1 MFIDQLAYL
10 PHFTNFVM
18 IDVIAENAQQF
29 QQVLSTLEEKGRA
42 VTMRIIIIGDGKV
55 GFSLAENLS
64 KENHDVII
72 IDKNADALRKASES
86 LDVMCIKGN
95 GVSTKILQ
103 EAGIQGADL
112 LIAATTSDEMN
123 MVCCLTAKKLGAEH
137 TIARIRDPEYANE
150 LTGLMADLGLDMV
163 VNPEQAAANEIAH
176 LLRFP
181 PAVKMEQFAKGK
193 IDFVEVKVTGD
204 MPIVGMKLKNI
215 ASKISSSVLIGV
227 IIRGHDVMIPNGD
240 MTIMAGDTIHIVG
253 KTANIYH
260 FCKTNN
266 SITQKIKNI
275 MIVGGGRIAY
285 YLATLIAD
293 MGMKVKI
300 IENNYERCNELAELL
315 PHALIIHGDGTDEDF
330 LHSENMSDMDAF
342 VAATGRDEENLIA
355 ALLAKNSGVQK
366 VVAKI
371 NRMNYANIIKNLD
384 IDSIVSPK
392 TITTNH
398 ILRFVRGLQ
407 NAQGSTIRTLYR
419 ILGEQ
424 VEAIEFIV
432 NSDSKLINITLKKL
446 ELTPDILIAAII
458 RGNQTIIPH
467 GNDRLQ
473 LGDSVIVIAKNR
485 NIISLDDMIMTGG
498 RQLELQDSI
507 QKFGDRINL

>member
-1 MFIDQLAYL
+1 
-10 PHFTNFVM
+10 
-18 IDVIAENAQQF
+18 
-29 QQVLSTLEEKGRA
+29 
-42 VTMRIIIIGDGKV
+42 MRIIIIGDGKV

-72 IDKNADALRKASES
+72 IDRNADALRKASES

-103 EAGIQGADL
+103 EAGVKDADL

-137 TIARIRDPEYANE
+137 TIARIRDPEYASE
-150 LTGLMADLGLDMV
+150 LSALMADLGLDMV

-181 PAVKMEQFAKGK
+181 PAVKMEKFAKGK
-193 IDFVEVKVTGD
+193 VDFVEMKITED

-215 ASKISSSVLIGV
+215 VHKVSASILIGV
-227 IIRGHDVMIPNGD
+227 IVRDHEVIIPDGE
-240 MTIMAGDTIHIVG
+240 MTIQNGDTIHIVG
-253 KTANIYH
+253 KPASIYH
-260 FCKTNN
+260 FCKANN
-266 SITQKIKNI
+266 GFTQKVKNI
-275 MIVGGGRIAY
+275 MIVGGGRIAF

-300 IENNYERCNELAELL
+300 IDNDPVRCNELAELL
-315 PHALIIHGDGTDEDF
+315 PHALIILGDGTDEDF

-342 VAATGRDEENLIA
+342 VVTTGRDEENLIA
-355 ALLAKNSGVQK
+355 ALLAKNNGVPK

-398 ILRFVRGLQ
+398 IIRFVRGLQ

-419 ILGEQ
+419 ILEEQ

-432 NSDSKLINITLKKL
+432 NDDSKLIDQPLKKL
-446 ELTPDILIAAII
+446 ELGKDVLIAAII
-458 RGNQTIIPH
+458 RGDNTIIPH
-467 GNDRLQ
+467 GNDKILS
-473 LGDSVIVIAKNR
+473 GDSVVVIAKNR
-485 NIISLDDMIMTGG
+485 NIISLDDMVTTGG
-498 RQLELQDSI
+498 SHLEFQDSV
-507 QKFGDRINL
+507 QKFGDRVNM